1 MLAATQRG
9 QPSDD
14 SHADARA
21 HSLIWEFAR
30 AERAGDPYALRFE
43 PQEYLLRSAGGG
55 FESAS
60 FDWSPE
66 LLADLDALRRPSR
79 DPAIL
84 PRLGERLRQFL
95 LPLGWAEHEQ
105 QILTACAR
113 GERVVLTIR
122 SAAAELYALPWEL
135 LTIKSSGQHLGELPS
150 LLLRYEWP
158 ESETVREQPS
168 PRPAGGRILFAW
180 SAAGGAVPA
189 AEHQAALQQACSA
202 GCHPFDS
209 SRDVLPHTSLLR
221 LRECLTQAQRNSE
234 PIAVLH
240 LLCHGAA
247 VGSTFGLAFDSD
259 EAGEARAVLDAGRL
273 RQLLTPFAGMLRLV
287 VLSACDSSNSGVLG
301 NQLGSVAQ
309 ALHRAGIATVLASRY
324 PLSVAG
330 SSELTRVLYQ
340 RLLVGLDSFEAA
352 VLRAR
357 AELAKDARHIDW
369 ASLQLYA
376 RSSDG
381 EDTRPLIF
389 RPYRG
394 LAAFQ
399 PSDRRFY
406 FGRERD
412 IAQIAQTL
420 TSGARMVSVIG
431 ASGAGKSSLILS
443 GVLPLLQVTQA
454 EPTLRAI
461 VVRPGAAPCLGLAQA
476 LSGSASTPRSSAS
489 PVQPAVAELRA
500 QLIRSRSTL
509 AELAAARPDT
519 PLLLVVDQAEEL
531 FSQANRIEA
540 AAFIDNVMEAVT
552 QPGGQLSLVLTLRA
566 DFLGVFLE
574 QAALAEAVRASM
586 QLILPLGPSEL
597 RQAILGPAAL
607 VGLRFEPGL
616 VDALLDA
623 LGEGEVPIADSEP
636 DAPEGDRRPLA
647 PRTTCS
653 LPLLQFTLEQLWEQR
668 QGNTIT
674 WHAWRAVGGV
684 RGAITRRAE
693 EVLAVSRKADDPG
706 LVQGLFGRLVQLGDG
721 TPDTRRRA
729 GRQEL
734 EAIAPGRMGPIVDRW
749 VDSRLLTADEAE
761 VTIAH
766 EALLYE
772 WETLRRWIDDS
783 RESLRI
789 LGRLSRD
796 ARHYFAGGEREDDLW
811 HGTPLRRALALK
823 SDGKLQLAQQ
833 EADFLQRSADA
844 AERHQALLDEQA
856 RRAHEYD
863 RSVGEKPRTIAVLG
877 VIGVSAVTHFVTR
890 LIVHDISHELY
901 MALSGLLGFIGAGL
915 LISMRKSNFFTEFN
929 RRTLSLCLTA
939 PGPVFV
945 NHYIAR
951 AFGFPA
957 DRSVVIDLNVILML
971 TIVGAITIDS
981 RLAILVALNLVGLFI
996 AVQDPQWIAPMM
1008 AILPTL
1014 CILFMF
1020 VLFRVQA
1027 REPRSAP

>member
-1 MLAATQRG
+1 
-9 QPSDD
+9 
-14 SHADARA
+14 
-21 HSLIWEFAR
+21 R

-43 PQEYLLRSAGGG
+43 PQEYLLRGEGGG
-55 FESAS
+55 FESAP
-60 FDWSPE
+60 FDWSPD

-158 ESETVREQPS
+158 ESATVPEQPS

-189 AEHQAALQQACSA
+189 ADHQAALQQSCSA

-209 SRDVLPHTSLLR
+209 SRDVLAHASLLR
-221 LRECLTQAQRNSE
+221 LRECLTQAQRSGE

-247 VGSTFGLAFDSD
+247 VGSTFGLALDSD

-330 SSELTRVLYQ
+330 SIELTRVLYQ
-340 RLLVGLDSFEAA
+340 RVLVNLDSFEVA

-357 AELAKDARHIDW
+357 AELSKDQRHIDW

-381 EDTRPLIF
+381 EDTRPVIF

-420 TSGARMVSVIG
+420 TSGARMVSVVG

-443 GVLPLLQVTQA
+443 GVLPLLQA
-454 EPTLRAI
+454 SKAGPTLRTL

-476 LSGSASTPRSSAS
+476 LSSSANTPRSSAS
-489 PVQPAVAELRA
+489 PVPPAVAELRA
-500 QLIRSRSTL
+500 QLIRNRSTL

-531 FSQANRIEA
+531 FSQADRTEA
-540 AAFIDNVMEAVT
+540 AAFIDNVMGAVK
-552 QPGGQLSLVLTLRA
+552 QPGGQLSLLLTLRA

-607 VGLRFEPGL
+607 VGLHFEAGL

-623 LGEGEVPIADSEP
+623 LGESEVPIADAEP
-636 DAPEGDRRPLA
+636 DAHERDRRPLA

-674 WHAWRAVGGV
+674 WHA
-684 RGAITRRAE
+684 
-693 EVLAVSRKADDPG
+693 
-706 LVQGLFGRLVQLGDG
+706 
-721 TPDTRRRA
+721 
-729 GRQEL
+729 
-734 EAIAPGRMGPIVDRW
+734 
-749 VDSRLLTADEAE
+749 
-761 VTIAH
+761 
-766 EALLYE
+766 
-772 WETLRRWIDDS
+772 
-783 RESLRI
+783 
-789 LGRLSRD
+789 
-796 ARHYFAGGEREDDLW
+796 
-811 HGTPLRRALALK
+811 
-823 SDGKLQLAQQ
+823 
-833 EADFLQRSADA
+833 
-844 AERHQALLDEQA
+844 
-856 RRAHEYD
+856 
-863 RSVGEKPRTIAVLG
+863 
-877 VIGVSAVTHFVTR
+877 
-890 LIVHDISHELY
+890 
-901 MALSGLLGFIGAGL
+901 
-915 LISMRKSNFFTEFN
+915 
-929 RRTLSLCLTA
+929 
-939 PGPVFV
+939 
-945 NHYIAR
+945 
-951 AFGFPA
+951 
-957 DRSVVIDLNVILML
+957 
-971 TIVGAITIDS
+971 
-981 RLAILVALNLVGLFI
+981 
-996 AVQDPQWIAPMM
+996 
-1008 AILPTL
+1008 
-1014 CILFMF
+1014 
-1020 VLFRVQA
+1020 
-1027 REPRSAP
+1027 